1 SYSIQGKEFNFKQFF
16 INKPNLGTIK
26 FLLKN
31 REIQELLDRDVKGFI
46 NYEFN
51 KTLDEFQT
59 IRNHAVHAKSPTLE
73 QTLKIRNLILGIENT
88 SILKRVLE
96 YKFKQKG

>member
-1 SYSIQGKEFNFKQFF
+1 
-16 INKPNLGTIK
+16 
-26 FLLKN
+26 
-31 REIQELLDRDVKGFI
+31 
-46 NYEFN
+46 
-51 KTLDEFQT
+51 TLDEFQT